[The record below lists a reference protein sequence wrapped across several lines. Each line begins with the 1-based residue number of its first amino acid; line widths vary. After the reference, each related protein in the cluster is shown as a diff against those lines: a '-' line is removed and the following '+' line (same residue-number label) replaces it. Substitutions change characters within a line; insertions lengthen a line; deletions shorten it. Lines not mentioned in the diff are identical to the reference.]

1 MRKLYFLPAGRQ
13 RQRMNQISP
22 HPLWIGTIGDL
33 KDLRRLYDLG
43 IRAVVQLAY
52 EEPPLALPH
61 DLIACRFPLLD
72 GGDNDVEVL
81 QLAVTTVTHLL
92 EGKFATLVCCH
103 AGRSRSP
110 AIVGAALARIT
121 GDPFAVCVTH
131 VATHRACDIHPALF
145 AQLQNLS

>member
-1 MRKLYFLPAGRQ
+1 
-13 RQRMNQISP
+13 MNQISGY
-22 HPLWIGTIGDL
+22 PLWIGTIGDL

-52 EEPPLALPH
+52 EEPPLTLPH

-72 GGDNDVEVL
+72 GGDNDADLL

-110 AIVGAALARIT
+110 AVVAAALARRT
-121 GDPFAVCVTH
+121 KEPFAVCLNRLAAQH
-131 VATHRACDIHPALF
+131 AWDIHPALF
-145 AQLQNLS
+145 AQLQDLS